1 MRITISGTRST
12 GHRTKAEYHRLFRR
26 YLAPFATP
34 EAEFF
39 IGGAV
44 GIDTLTLCW
53 LNTHS
58 ESGLTVVVPC
68 TVDQQ
73 PAEAREAINAVRQAG
88 RLARLVELRQAET
101 PSADAYHARNR
112 WMVDRSDFVAAFPL
126 SDDGSGG
133 SGTWQTLNYAGNQGL
148 PRLIVPV

>member
-1 MRITISGTRST
+1 VRITISGTRST
-12 GHRTKAEYHRLFRR
+12 GHRTDADYHGLFRR

-34 EAEFF
+34 DAEFF
-39 IGGAV
+39 IGGAS
-44 GIDTLTLCW
+44 GIDTLALLW
-53 LNTHS
+53 LHTHS
-58 ESGLTVVVPC
+58 ESRLTVAVPC

-73 PAEAREAINAVRQAG
+73 PPEAQAAIDAVRRAG

-101 PSADAYHARNR
+101 PSAEAYHARNR

-126 SDDGSGG
+126 GDDGTGG
-133 SGTWQTLNYAGNQGL
+133 SGTWQTVNYASDRGL